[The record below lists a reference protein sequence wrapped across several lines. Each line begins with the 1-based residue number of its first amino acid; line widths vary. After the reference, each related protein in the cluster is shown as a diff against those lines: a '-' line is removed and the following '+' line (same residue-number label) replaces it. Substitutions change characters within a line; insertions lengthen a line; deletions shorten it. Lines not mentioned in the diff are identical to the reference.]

1 VLLGRRDRSVGAVAI
16 AVGFSSQAH
25 LNLVFQRVFGI
36 TPGAYRAL
44 HS

>member
-1 VLLGRRDRSVGAVAI
+1 MCAVAL

-25 LNLVFQRVFGI
+25 LSVVFQRVFGL

-44 HS
+44 GRRSRTK